1 MKENTDIKLQ
11 QQEDITI
18 MNIRGDITSYSES
31 TFKEA
36 YQQAIELG
44 ARKIIFKIEKFAYI
58 NSGGIA
64 LIIQTL
70 YKIKENNQSAAI
82 AGVSPHF
89 KKIFNMVGI
98 AKFAGIFDNLAEAI
112 EEGSI
117 TRFSTI
123 IYEINRKLL
132 INCNLSL

>member
-11 QQEDITI
+11 QQGDITI
-18 MNIRGDITSYSES
+18 MYVRGDITSYSES
-31 TFKEA
+31 VFKAA
-36 YQQAIELG
+36 YRQVVDLA
-44 ARKIIFKIEKFAYI
+44 ASKIIIKIEKYAYI

-98 AKFAGIFDNLAEAI
+98 AKFAGIFE
-112 EEGSI
+112 
-117 TRFSTI
+117 
-123 IYEINRKLL
+123 
-132 INCNLSL
+132 NLSDAMEDLEG

>member
-11 QQEDITI
+11 QQGDITV

-31 TFKEA
+31 IFKEA
-36 YQQAIELG
+36 YRQVIHQD
-44 ARKIIFKIEKFAYI
+44 ARKIILKIEKFAYI

-70 YKIKENNQSAAI
+70 YKIKENKQRAAI

-98 AKFAGIFDNLAEAI
+98 SKFAAIFDTLTKAI
-112 EEGSI
+112 EELEG
-117 TRFSTI
+117 
-123 IYEINRKLL
+123 
-132 INCNLSL
+132 

>member
-11 QQEDITI
+11 QQGDITI

-31 TFKEA
+31 IIKEA
-36 YQQAIELG
+36 YQQATAQG
-44 ARKIIFKIEKFAYI
+44 ARKIIFKIEKYAYI

-70 YKIKENNQSAAI
+70 YQIKENKQVAAI
-82 AGVSPHF
+82 AGASPHF

-98 AKFAGIFDNLAEAI
+98 AKFAKIFDTLDGALQALGE
-112 EEGSI
+112 
-117 TRFSTI
+117 
-123 IYEINRKLL
+123 
-132 INCNLSL
+132 

>member
-11 QQEDITI
+11 LQGDVTI

-31 TFKEA
+31 IFKEA
-36 YQQAIELG
+36 YRKALDQD
-44 ARKIIFKIEKFAYI
+44 ARKLIFKIEKFAYI

-70 YKIKENNQSAAI
+70 YQIKENKQIAAI

-112 EEGSI
+112 EELEG
-117 TRFSTI
+117 
-123 IYEINRKLL
+123 
-132 INCNLSL
+132 

>member
-11 QQEDITI
+11 QQGDVTI

-31 TFKEA
+31 IFKEA
-36 YQQAIELG
+36 YRQALDQD
-44 ARKIIFKIEKFAYI
+44 AHKIIFKIEKFAYI

-70 YKIKENNQSAAI
+70 YKVKENKQIAAI

-89 KKIFNMVGI
+89 KKIFDMVGI
-98 AKFAGIFDNLAEAI
+98 TKFARLYDTVEKAQEALK
-112 EEGSI
+112 S
-117 TRFSTI
+117 
-123 IYEINRKLL
+123 
-132 INCNLSL
+132 

>member
-11 QQEDITI
+11 QQGDVTI
-18 MNIRGDITSYSES
+18 LNIRGDITSYSES
-31 TFKEA
+31 VFKAA
-36 YQQAIELG
+36 YQQALEQG
-44 ARKIIFKIEKFAYI
+44 ARKIIFKIEKYAYI

-70 YKIKENNQSAAI
+70 YQIKENKQSAAI

-98 AKFAGIFDNLAEAI
+98 AKFAGIFDSLAEAL
-112 EEGSI
+112 EALEA
-117 TRFSTI
+117 
-123 IYEINRKLL
+123 
-132 INCNLSL
+132 

>member
-11 QQEDITI
+11 QQGDITI

-31 TFKEA
+31 IFT
-36 YQQAIELG
+36 QACRQATAQG
-44 ARKIIFKIEKFAYI
+44 ARKIIFKIEKYAYI

-64 LIIQTL
+64 LIIQAL
-70 YKIKENNQSAAI
+70 YNIKENKQVAAI

-98 AKFAGIFDNLAEAI
+98 AKFAAIFDTLTEAV
-112 EEGSI
+112 EDLEG
-117 TRFSTI
+117 
-123 IYEINRKLL
+123 
-132 INCNLSL
+132 

>member
-11 QQEDITI
+11 QQGDVTI

-36 YQQAIELG
+36 YQQAVELG
-44 ARKIIFKIEKFAYI
+44 ARKIVLKVEKFAYI

-70 YKIKENNQSAAI
+70 YKIRENKQISAI

-98 AKFAGIFDNLAEAI
+98 AKFAGIFGDLSEAL
-112 EEGSI
+112 EDLKGWV
-117 TRFSTI
+117 
-123 IYEINRKLL
+123 YWVY
-132 INCNLSL
+132 

>member
-11 QQEDITI
+11 QQGDITI

-31 TFKEA
+31 IFKEA
-36 YQQAIELG
+36 YQQANDQD
-44 ARKIIFKIEKFAYI
+44 ARKIILKIEKFAYI

-70 YKIKENNQSAAI
+70 YKIKENNQIAAI

-89 KKIFNMVGI
+89 RKIFNMVGI
-98 AKFAGIFDNLAEAI
+98 AKFAKIFDTLDGALQELG
-112 EEGSI
+112 E
-117 TRFSTI
+117 
-123 IYEINRKLL
+123 
-132 INCNLSL
+132 